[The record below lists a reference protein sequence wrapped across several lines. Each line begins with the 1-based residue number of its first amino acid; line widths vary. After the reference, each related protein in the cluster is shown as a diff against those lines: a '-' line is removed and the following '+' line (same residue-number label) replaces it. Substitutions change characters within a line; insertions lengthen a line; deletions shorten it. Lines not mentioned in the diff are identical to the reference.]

1 MIKQLLSISSN
12 TPDPVIYILTA
23 LIPIEAQIQIRALT
37 LFGNVCPQDEA
48 CIAKQ
53 LAIRQLRVKSMNSNS
68 WFIEIPAIMYNYN
81 LGDALYWIEN
91 PMKKEQAMKVIK
103 KEVSDY
109 WTKYIQDMTI
119 LYQGLRYLDVN
130 NYTPGKL
137 HKLLTRICKSKGDRH
152 RIPIKLKMLT
162 GSYILQSL
170 RHMIFNEG
178 TYSLC
183 MACNNDDETLEHMI
197 LHCKAWS
204 KAREQILP
212 AIERLL
218 SEG

>member
-12 TPDPVIYILTA
+12 TPDPVIYILTG

-48 CIAKQ
+48 CIEKQ
-53 LAIRQLRVKSMNSNS
+53 LAKRQVRAQSMNSNS
-68 WFIEIPAIMYNYN
+68 WFIEIQAIMYKYY

-91 PMKKEQAMKVIK
+91 PMKVIK

-109 WTKYIQDMTI
+109 WSKYIQDMAI
-119 LYQGLRYLDVN
+119 LYQGLGYLDFN

-137 HKLLTRICKSKGDRH
+137 HKLLTRICKSKGERH